1 MAGFFTVRLLFCA
14 VIRVPVL
21 SSRPVG
27 STVIA
32 RVPSSLNRMVV
43 VLAALTT
50 IRLLVLS
57 KSESLVMTTATRD
70 ATSWVTVVLVRTSTC
85 LTVAVS
91 AGGVPVVLKAYV
103 MPSMIK
109 VAPSFGRLAMPLLSR
124 MSNSSW
130 PVLS

>member
-1 MAGFFTVRLLFCA
+1 
-14 VIRVPVL
+14 
-21 SSRPVG
+21 
-27 STVIA
+27 
-32 RVPSSLNRMVV
+32 MVV